1 MSEQQIF
8 AKCAWRLI
16 PFMMVLYI
24 INFFDRVN
32 VGFAALTM
40 NKDLGFSPTV
50 YGFGAGVFFVGIAI
64 FCVPST
70 VMVAKVGARRWT
82 FLILAIWGLI
92 SASCALIRTPAAF
105 YVLRFLLGV
114 AEAGFVPGMVY
125 YLSCWFPPSYRG
137 RYLASFLTA
146 APLSIILGG
155 PLSGLILTAMD
166 GFAGIR
172 GCQWLFVIEG
182 APATV
187 LAFAVLKWLP
197 DGPAHASWLTLSE
210 KEIVA
215 GNLARHDVSEHS
227 DFWRALLDFRVLA
240 LGFINAG
247 ILVGTYGSGLWMPQF
262 VQAMGFSTLAT
273 GFVVALPYLATMGV
287 MVAWGRSSDAKGDR
301 IWHVAL
307 ASLIAGAGFAVASV
321 STSNLLSMIALTFGV
336 MGIYCTLG
344 PLISLPS
351 EFLGDTAAAG
361 GIGLVYAL
369 ASLGAFV
376 GPFLIGLLKEQTG
389 GYAAGMM
396 VLAAGMIVAAGA
408 ALMLGRAM
416 SARTALVKTL
426 AL

>member
-1 MSEQQIF
+1 MNEQRIF

-16 PFMMVLYI
+16 PFMMLLYV

-50 YGFGAGVFFVGIAI
+50 YGLGAGVFFIGISI

-70 VMVAKVGARRWT
+70 VMVARVGARRWT

-92 SASCALIRTPAAF
+92 SASCALIRTPAIF

-125 YLSCWFPPSYRG
+125 YLSGWFPPAYRG
-137 RYLASFLTA
+137 RYLAGFLTA
-146 APLSIILGG
+146 APLSIIMGG
-155 PLSGLILTAMD
+155 PLSGLVLTFMD
-166 GFAGIR
+166 GVAGIH
-172 GCQWLFVIEG
+172 GWQWLFVIEG
-182 APATV
+182 LPATII
-187 LAFAVLKWLP
+187 AFAVLKWLP
-197 DGPAHASWLTLSE
+197 DKPAAAAWLTPAE
-210 KEIVA
+210 KETIAAQLVRGNVA
-215 GNLARHDVSEHS
+215 EHS
-227 DFWRALLDFRVLA
+227 DFWRGLLDYRILA

-273 GFVVALPYLATMGV
+273 GFVVALPYLATMVV
-287 MVAWGRSSDAKGDR
+287 MVAWGKSSDAKGDR

-307 ASLIAGAGFAVASV
+307 ASLIAGAGFAVASA
-321 STSNLLSMIALTFGV
+321 STNNFLSMIALTFGV

-344 PLISLPS
+344 PLISIPS
-351 EFLGDTAAAG
+351 EILGDTAAAG
-361 GIGLVYAL
+361 GIGLIYAL

-376 GPFLIGLLKEQTG
+376 GPFLIGFFKEQTG
-389 GYAAGMM
+389 SYAAGMA
-396 VLAAGMIVAAGA
+396 VLALGMLVAAGSA
-408 ALMLGRAM
+408 VMLGRAM
-416 SARTALVKTL
+416 STRSTL
-426 AL
+426 AKSVAQ

>member
-1 MSEQQIF
+1 MNEQHIF

-50 YGFGAGVFFVGIAI
+50 YGLGAGVFYVGISI

-70 VMVAKVGARRWT
+70 VMVAKLGTRRWI
-82 FLILAIWGLI
+82 FFILAVWGVI
-92 SASCALIRTPAAF
+92 SASCALIRNPAAF

-125 YLSCWFPPSYRG
+125 YLSCWFPPAYRG

-146 APLSIILGG
+146 APLSIIMGG
-155 PLSGLILTAMD
+155 PLSGLILTTMD
-166 GFAGIR
+166 GFAGIH
-172 GCQWLFVIEG
+172 GWQWLFVIEG
-182 APATV
+182 LPATV

-197 DGPAHASWLTLSE
+197 DGPAHAPWLTPAE
-210 KEIVA
+210 KETIA
-215 GNLARHDVSEHS
+215 ANLIRQDVSEHS
-227 DFWRALLDFRVLA
+227 DFWRALLDYRVLA

-273 GFVVALPYLATMGV
+273 GFVVALPYIATMFV
-287 MVAWGRSSDAKGDR
+287 MVAWGKSSDAKGDR

-307 ASLIAGAGFAVASV
+307 ASLIAAVGFAAASV
-321 STSNLLSMIALTFGV
+321 STSNLASMIALTFGV
-336 MGIYCTLG
+336 MGVYCTLG
-344 PLISLPS
+344 PLISIPS
-351 EFLGDTAAAG
+351 EILGDTAAAG

-376 GPFLIGLLKEQTG
+376 GPFLIGFFKDQTG
-389 GYAAGMM
+389 SYAAGMA
-396 VLAAGMIVAAGA
+396 VLAAGMLVGAAG

-416 SARTALVKTL
+416 SARSALVKS
-426 AL
+426 AAQ